1 MFVFF
6 LSLNFSVS
14 EEFFSSF
21 GELLCK
27 TAVTSFTCNEFSVV
41 ACGLLAVNCQRIL
54 SFSLESRIVT
64 IPETEAVA
72 SLGSVVA
79 AAEQI
84 LLDMPLPKL
93 VKARVKPKRKL
104 RAWEI
109 VLIAVGSPVW
119 FPILLALAA
128 VVLAVYIVLWAV
140 AVSLYAADIGVGAGS
155 VAGVAGAAL
164 MFVMGHPA
172 SALALLSAGFV
183 CGGLTIFG
191 FFGCN
196 AAAKG
201 IWRLGKLMWRGIK
214 SCFIRKEEA

>member
-1 MFVFF
+1 M
-6 LSLNFSVS
+6 NKQ
-14 EEFFSSF
+14 EF
-21 GELLCK
+21 
-27 TAVTSFTCNEFSVV
+27 
-41 ACGLLAVNCQRIL
+41 LLALRGAL
-54 SFSLESRIVT
+54 SALPEADIRASLDYYAEIIDDRMEEG

-93 VKARVKPKRKL
+93 VKARIKPKRKL

-183 CGGLTIFG
+183 CGGLMIFG

>member
-1 MFVFF
+1 M
-6 LSLNFSVS
+6 NKQ
-14 EEFFSSF
+14 EF
-21 GELLCK
+21 
-27 TAVTSFTCNEFSVV
+27 
-41 ACGLLAVNCQRIL
+41 LLALRGAL
-54 SFSLESRIVT
+54 SALPEADIRASLDYYAEIIDDRMEEG

>member
-1 MFVFF
+1 M
-6 LSLNFSVS
+6 NKQ
-14 EEFFSSF
+14 EF
-21 GELLCK
+21 
-27 TAVTSFTCNEFSVV
+27 
-41 ACGLLAVNCQRIL
+41 LLALRGAL
-54 SFSLESRIVT
+54 SALPEADIRASLDYYAEIIDDRMEEG

-119 FPILLALAA
+119 FPILLTLAV

-140 AVSLYAADIGVGAGS
+140 AVSLYAADIGVGAGF

-164 MFVMGHPA
+164 MFVMGNPA

-201 IWRLGKLMWRGIK
+201 IWRLGKLMWRDIK

>member
-1 MFVFF
+1 M
-6 LSLNFSVS
+6 NKQ
-14 EEFFSSF
+14 EF
-21 GELLCK
+21 
-27 TAVTSFTCNEFSVV
+27 
-41 ACGLLAVNCQRIL
+41 LLALRGALGDLPDADIQA
-54 SFSLESRIVT
+54 SLDYYAEIIDDRMEEGSS
-64 IPETEAVA
+64 ETEAVA
-72 SLGSVVA
+72 SLGSVVT
-79 AAEQI
+79 AAEQV

-119 FPILLALAA
+119 FPILLALA
-128 VVLAVYIVLWAV
+128 VVALAVYIVLWAV
-140 AVSLYAADIGVGAGS
+140 AVSLYAADFGIGAGFA
-155 VAGVAGAAL
+155 AGLAGGVL

-172 SALALLSAGFV
+172 VALALLSAGFV
-183 CGGLTIFG
+183 CGGLAIFG

-201 IWRLGKLMWRGIK
+201 IWRLSKLMWRGIK

>member
-1 MFVFF
+1 M
-6 LSLNFSVS
+6 NKQ
-14 EEFFSSF
+14 EF
-21 GELLCK
+21 
-27 TAVTSFTCNEFSVV
+27 
-41 ACGLLAVNCQRIL
+41 LLALRGAL
-54 SFSLESRIVT
+54 SALPEADIRASLDYYAEIIDDRMEEG

-119 FPILLALAA
+119 FPILLALAV

-140 AVSLYAADIGVGAGS
+140 AVSLYAADISIGAGF
-155 VAGVAGAAL
+155 VAGVAGAVL
-164 MFVMGHPA
+164 LFVMGHPA
-172 SALALLSAGFV
+172 SALALLSAGIV
-183 CGGLTIFG
+183 CGGLAIFE

-214 SCFIRKEEA
+214 SCFIRKGEA

>member
-1 MFVFF
+1 M
-6 LSLNFSVS
+6 NKQ
-14 EEFFSSF
+14 EF
-21 GELLCK
+21 
-27 TAVTSFTCNEFSVV
+27 
-41 ACGLLAVNCQRIL
+41 LLALRGAL
-54 SFSLESRIVT
+54 SALPEADIRASVDYYAEIIDDRMEEG
-64 IPETEAVA
+64 IPETEAVV

-119 FPILLALAA
+119 VPILLSLA
-128 VVLAVYIVLWAV
+128 VVIFAVYIVLWAV
-140 AVSLYAADIGVGAGS
+140 AVSLYAADIGVGAGLA
-155 VAGVAGAAL
+155 AGVAGAVL
-164 MFVMGHPA
+164 LFVMGHPA

-183 CGGLTIFG
+183 CGGLAIFG

-214 SCFIRKEEA
+214 SCFIRKEGA

>member
-1 MFVFF
+1 M
-6 LSLNFSVS
+6 NKQ
-14 EEFFSSF
+14 EF
-21 GELLCK
+21 
-27 TAVTSFTCNEFSVV
+27 
-41 ACGLLAVNCQRIL
+41 LLALRGAL
-54 SFSLESRIVT
+54 SALPEADIRASVDYYAEIIDDRMEEG
-64 IPETEAVA
+64 IPEAEAVA

-109 VLIAVGSPVW
+109 VLLAVGSPVW
-119 FPILLALAA
+119 FPILLSLA
-128 VVLAVYIVLWAV
+128 VVIFAVYIVLWAV
-140 AVSLYAADIGVGAGS
+140 AVSLYAADIGVGAGLA
-155 VAGVAGAAL
+155 AGVAGAVL
-164 MFVMGHPA
+164 LFVMGHPA

>member
-1 MFVFF
+1 M
-6 LSLNFSVS
+6 NKQ
-14 EEFFSSF
+14 EF
-21 GELLCK
+21 
-27 TAVTSFTCNEFSVV
+27 
-41 ACGLLAVNCQRIL
+41 LLALRGAL
-54 SFSLESRIVT
+54 SALPEADIRASVDYYTEIIDDRMEEG

-119 FPILLALAA
+119 FPILLSLA
-128 VVLAVYIVLWAV
+128 VVVVAVYIVLWAV
-140 AVSLYAADIGVGAGS
+140 AVSLYAADIGVGAGLA
-155 VAGVAGAAL
+155 AGVAGAVL
-164 MFVMGHPA
+164 LFVMGHPA

-183 CGGLTIFG
+183 CGGLAIFG

-214 SCFIRKEEA
+214 SCFIRKEGA

>member
-1 MFVFF
+1 M
-6 LSLNFSVS
+6 NKQ
-14 EEFFSSF
+14 EF
-21 GELLCK
+21 
-27 TAVTSFTCNEFSVV
+27 
-41 ACGLLAVNCQRIL
+41 LLALRGAL
-54 SFSLESRIVT
+54 SALPEADIRASVDYYTEIIDDRMEEG

-119 FPILLALAA
+119 FPILLSLA
-128 VVLAVYIVLWAV
+128 VVVVAVYIVLWAV
-140 AVSLYAADIGVGAGS
+140 AVSLYAADIGVGAGLA
-155 VAGVAGAAL
+155 AGVAGAVL
-164 MFVMGHPA
+164 LFVMGHPA

-183 CGGLTIFG
+183 CGGLAIFG
-191 FFGCN
+191 FFSCN

-214 SCFIRKEEA
+214 SCFIRKEGA

>member
-1 MFVFF
+1 MTKREF
-6 LSLNFSVS
+6 LSELRDALYGLSQS
-14 EEFFSSF
+14 EIE
-21 GELLCK
+21 ERLLFY
-27 TAVTSFTCNEFSVV
+27 SEMIDDRMEE
-41 ACGLLAVNCQRIL
+41 G
-54 SFSLESRIVT
+54 

-128 VVLAVYIVLWAV
+128 VVLAVYIVLFHNGVVLQNNV
-140 AVSLYAADIGVGAGS
+140 AIRGTTEYIGHPKVEKHGAGPIKLQS
-155 VAGVAGAAL
+155 HGDPSEPIS
-164 MFVMGHPA
+164 FR
-172 SALALLSAGFV
+172 
-183 CGGLTIFG
+183 
-191 FFGCN
+191 N
-196 AAAKG
+196 
-201 IWRLGKLMWRGIK
+201 IWLRKL
-214 SCFIRKEEA
+214 

>member
-1 MFVFF
+1 M
-6 LSLNFSVS
+6 NKQ
-14 EEFFSSF
+14 EF
-21 GELLCK
+21 
-27 TAVTSFTCNEFSVV
+27 
-41 ACGLLAVNCQRIL
+41 LLALRGAL
-54 SFSLESRIVT
+54 STLPEADIRASLDYYAEIIDDRMEEG

-119 FPILLALAA
+119 FPILLALAV

-140 AVSLYAADIGVGAGS
+140 AVSLYAADISIGAGF

-172 SALALLSAGFV
+172 SALALLSAGIV
-183 CGGLTIFG
+183 CGGLAIFG

-214 SCFIRKEEA
+214 SCFIRKEGA

>member
-1 MFVFF
+1 M
-6 LSLNFSVS
+6 NKQ
-14 EEFFSSF
+14 EF
-21 GELLCK
+21 
-27 TAVTSFTCNEFSVV
+27 
-41 ACGLLAVNCQRIL
+41 LLALRGAL
-54 SFSLESRIVT
+54 SALPEADIRASLDYYAEIIDDRMEEG

-72 SLGSVVA
+72 SLGAVVA

>member
-1 MFVFF
+1 MSEITTKQEF
-6 LSLNFSVS
+6 LAELRRRLEGLPEPDVQASVDYYA
-14 EEFFSSF
+14 EM
-21 GELLCK
+21 
-27 TAVTSFTCNEFSVV
+27 
-41 ACGLLAVNCQRIL
+41 
-54 SFSLESRIVT
+54 LEDMT
-64 IPETEAVA
+64 EGGATEAEAVA
-72 SLGSVVA
+72 SLGSA
-79 AAEQI
+79 EFIAEQI

>member
-1 MFVFF
+1 M
-6 LSLNFSVS
+6 NKQ
-14 EEFFSSF
+14 EF
-21 GELLCK
+21 
-27 TAVTSFTCNEFSVV
+27 
-41 ACGLLAVNCQRIL
+41 LLALRGAL
-54 SFSLESRIVT
+54 SALPEADIRASVDYYAEIIDDRMEEG
-64 IPETEAVA
+64 IPEAEAVA

-119 FPILLALAA
+119 FPILLSLA
-128 VVLAVYIVLWAV
+128 VVVAAVYIVLWTV
-140 AVSLYAADIGVGAGS
+140 AVSLYAADIGVGAGLA
-155 VAGVAGAAL
+155 AGVAGAVL
-164 MFVMGHPA
+164 LFVMGHPA

-183 CGGLTIFG
+183 CGGLAIFG

-214 SCFIRKEEA
+214 SCLIRKEEA